1 MDSRLE
7 LVVYALS
14 AIGVYVLVLGLSL
27 LIVVV
32 LLVRL
37 PATYFLDREDRQLWV
52 DHHPIARLALHL
64 LKNIA
69 GVGIVALGLLL
80 SLPGIPGQ
88 GLLTVLI
95 GLMLVDFPGKRR
107 LEKRLIQLPRLRQA
121 VDRLRQQYGKPPLLL
136 DTPSPPSPP

>member
-7 LVVYALS
+7 FVVYALS
-14 AIGVYVLVLGLSL
+14 AIGVYVLVLGISL

-52 DHHPIARLALHL
+52 DHHPVARLALHL

-88 GLLTVLI
+88 GLLTILI

-107 LEKRLIQLPRLRQA
+107 LEKRLVQFPRVRQTI
-121 VDRLRQQYGKPPLLL
+121 DRLRRRYGKPPLVL
-136 DTPSPPSPP
+136 DDSL